1 VTDNTGGRRTLV
13 WFPFQQLGHACSL
26 RGRARGGLVDAVSSR
41 SSGSDMSRRLGW
53 CGVRWIF
60 RVFVAGLRLGLS
72 RLVSVWGFRGC
83 MGGGYSAERFLTMRT
98 LRIPRRSVNLRVPID
113 PVRSPMPRNWL
124 LPAPPARLCA
134 PLLDVCSSLDLG
146 LRT

>member
-60 RVFVAGLRLGLS
+60 RGFGAGLRLGLNAADA
-72 RLVSVWGFRGC
+72 WGGD
-83 MGGGYSAERFLTMRT
+83 T
-98 LRIPRRSVNLRVPID
+98 LQKGS
-113 PVRSPMPRNWL
+113 
-124 LPAPPARLCA
+124 
-134 PLLDVCSSLDLG
+134 
-146 LRT
+146 